1 MPGSKVGARRLLK
14 IVANIIDTTGST
26 GATITYNLDNN
37 LELPA
42 GNFPSFADPTTQ
54 AKTGADGTPN
64 AWQGPFPDTASPNFF
79 PPVIPGPFP
88 KAADGGDGYAGGRG
102 GTGAQGMDGPTLE
115 IWTTN
120 VIGGVT
126 IDLRGQQGGNG
137 GKGGNGQFGGPRSGG
152 VTRPSPGLT
161 PLGRACPTS
170 SASSSPECPAT
181 EDGEEMRV
189 AAATAATEETGG
201 SSRYSTPAE

>member
-1 MPGSKVGARRLLK
+1 MINTPLVTVLGNYDVTDDIIFCNVLQFVGLSPQLVIRPVPGSKVGARRLLK

-37 LELPA
+37 LEPPA
-42 GNFPSFADPTTQ
+42 GNFPSFADPATQ

-64 AWQGPFPDTASPNFF
+64 AWQGPLPDTASPNFF

-88 KAADGGDGYAGGRG
+88 RAEDGGDGYAGGRG
-102 GTGAQGMDGPTLE
+102 GTGAQGIDGPTLE

-137 GKGGNGQFGGPRSGG
+137 GKGGNGQFGGQGQMG
-152 VTRPSPGLT
+152 SPGSH
-161 PLGRACPTS
+161 R
-170 SASSSPECPAT
+170 
-181 EDGEEMRV
+181 D
-189 AAATAATEETGG
+189 
-201 SSRYSTPAE
+201 